1 MRSIYLTVGFLLCLP
16 ALVYAGFKQQFP
28 SEPDIVYVKAPGL
41 FAGKWDKVGSSDDFT
56 EYLNKPSLTVNED
69 MTISAISM
77 RHYALVQAD
86 ALDEVQITYK
96 SKVLYQTI
104 NCFHQTI
111 TTTKVYLITGPYANG
126 PIASDPVEL
135 YETPKAVRPGSIA
148 QSKVDAI
155 CSIENKPKE
164 AASTKAVYMQNI

>member
-1 MRSIYLTVGFLLCLP
+1 MKSIYLTVGFLLCLP

-41 FAGKWDKVGSSDDFT
+41 FAGKWDKVASSDVFT
-56 EYLNKPSLTVNED
+56 EYLNKPSITANDD

-77 RHYALVQAD
+77 RHYAEVQVD
-86 ALDEVQITYK
+86 KQDEVQVTYK

-111 TTTKVYLITGPYANG
+111 TTTKEYLITGPYGNG
-126 PIASDPVEL
+126 PIASDPIEL
-135 YETPKAVRPGSIA
+135 YETPRTPRTNSIGE
-148 QSKVDAI
+148 SKINTI
-155 CSIENKPKE
+155 CSSETKPKE
-164 AASTKAVYMQNI
+164 AASTKAIYMRNI